1 MGTSSFTYSFPARSL
16 ISVAAKIAQ
25 LKSDHEAEYGH
36 GEGYSGGINSC
47 DSLEYNERFAL
58 SSKEVRALIK
68 KHGASLEY
76 EIENIIAAKGM
87 APDKRDI
94 VCYKIGD
101 FDHKLFCASA
111 DKKTQGLLDTVSAT
125 ALALLGFERDIFS
138 RAVNAKSKTRG
149 CKCCGASYPVDRLA
163 KKHASALKMVSGATD
178 GLSFRSS
185 GRIGYERAMARETDQ
200 EAVARVEFSLYET
213 AIGMASGLKE
223 SKLLRDAAQSL
234 SAQSSSRSFRKP
246 WEDRPLVDNSFLK
259 CLLCNED
266 MFTTASDTERRE
278 RLLKKLASDIC
289 AYTAA
294 KKKYLDSLAKKYP
307 AEENFWLVLACA
319 PC

>member
-16 ISVAAKIAQ
+16 LSVAAKIAQ
-25 LKSDHEAEYGH
+25 IKREHEEEYGH
-36 GEGYSGGINSC
+36 GEGYSGGINNC
-47 DSLEYNERFAL
+47 EGMEYNERFVL

-68 KHGASLEY
+68 KHEGSLEY
-76 EIENIIAAKGM
+76 EIENLIAAKGM

-111 DKKTQGLLDTVSAT
+111 DKKAKLLLETASAT
-125 ALALLGFERDIFS
+125 ALTLLGFEREIFS

-149 CKCCGASYPVDRLA
+149 CKCCGASYPIDRLA

-178 GLSFRSS
+178 GLSFRST
-185 GRIGYERAMARETDQ
+185 GRLGYERAMARETEQ

-213 AIGMASGLKE
+213 AVGMACGLKE
-223 SKLLRDAAQSL
+223 SKPLREAAQSL
-234 SAQSSSRSFRKP
+234 EAHSSTISVRHR
-246 WEDRPLVDNSFLK
+246 WDDRPLVDNSFLK

-307 AEENFWLVLACA
+307 AKENFWLVLACA